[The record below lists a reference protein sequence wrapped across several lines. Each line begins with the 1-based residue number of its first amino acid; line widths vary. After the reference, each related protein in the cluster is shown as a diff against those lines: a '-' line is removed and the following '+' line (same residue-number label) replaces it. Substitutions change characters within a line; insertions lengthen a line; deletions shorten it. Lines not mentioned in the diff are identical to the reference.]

1 MTAVPLPHVAGVS
14 HREVHARG
22 LRFHVAEAGPPDG
35 PPVVLLHG
43 WPQHWFM
50 WRDVIPALA
59 GEGRRVIAPDLRGLG
74 WSEAPTSGYRKQE
87 LADDVLALLRELGIE
102 RFDLI
107 GHDWGAFAGFLMCL
121 TAPERVERYLA
132 CSIPHLWPP
141 AERPSVRRLLTLW
154 YQVAL
159 GAPVLGEALMRNGEF
174 TRRVLKAARAHGR
187 YTDDELAAFV
197 DVLREPAHAHATS
210 QYYRTFLLHEL
221 KPLIDGAF
229 KQQTLTT
236 PTLLLW
242 GRRDQIL
249 QGAHATGEHEPYA
262 PDMHIEWVDDTG
274 HFLPEERP
282 ELVIERARELFGSGA
297 APPVAG

>member
-1 MTAVPLPHVAGVS
+1 MPQVEGVS
-14 HREVHARG
+14 HRDVHARG
-22 LRFHVAEAGPPDG
+22 LRFHVAEAGPQDA

-59 GEGRRVIAPDLRGLG
+59 ADHRVIAPDLRGLG
-74 WSEAPTSGYRKQE
+74 WSDAPRSGYRKDE
-87 LADDVLALLRELGIE
+87 LARDVLALLSELGVE

-107 GHDWGAFAGFLMCL
+107 GHDWGAFAGFHLCL
-121 TAPERVERYLA
+121 AAPERVGHYVA

-159 GAPVLGEALMRNGEF
+159 STPIVGEGLMRHGAF
-174 TRRVLKAARAHGR
+174 TAQVLRAVRHHGD
-187 YTDDELAAFV
+187 YTDAELAAFV
-197 DVLREPAHAHATS
+197 DVLREPPHARATT

-221 KPLIDGAF
+221 RPLVEGRF
-229 KQQTLTT
+229 KQGTLTT
-236 PTLLLW
+236 PTRMLW
-242 GRRDQIL
+242 GRRDPITA
-249 QGAHATGEHEPYA
+249 GAHDHGEHERYA
-262 PDMHIEWVDDTG
+262 PNLTIEWVEETG

-282 ELVIERARELFGSGA
+282 ELVVARARELFGR
-297 APPVAG
+297 P

>member
-1 MTAVPLPHVAGVS
+1 MTAVPMPQVEGVT

-22 LRFHVAEAGPPDG
+22 LRFHVAEAGPGSGGTDS

-59 GEGRRVIAPDLRGLG
+59 VDRRVIAPDLRGLG
-74 WSEAPTSGYRKQE
+74 WSEAPRSGYRKQE
-87 LADDVLALLRELGIE
+87 LADDVLALLTEMGVE

-107 GHDWGAFAGFLMCL
+107 GHDWGAFAGFLICL
-121 TAPERVERYLA
+121 TAPERVAHYLG

-141 AERPSVRRLLTLW
+141 SERPTARRLFTLW

-159 GAPVLGEALMRNGEF
+159 GSPLLGAALMRHGEF
-174 TRRVLKAARAHGR
+174 TRRVLQVARSHGR

-210 QYYRTFLLHEL
+210 MYYRTFLRHEL
-221 KPLIDGAF
+221 RPLISGAM
-229 KQQTLTT
+229 KDRTLTT
-236 PTLLLW
+236 PTRLLW

-249 QGAHATGEHEPYA
+249 QGSHASGQHERYA
-262 PDMHIEWVDDTG
+262 PDMTIEWVDDTG

-282 ELVIERARELFGSGA
+282 ELVVQRARELFGS
-297 APPVAG
+297 

>member
-1 MTAVPLPHVAGVS
+1 MTAVPLPQVEGVT
-14 HREVHARG
+14 HRDVHARG
-22 LRFHVAEAGPPDG
+22 LRFHVAEAGSPEA

-59 GEGRRVIAPDLRGLG
+59 ADHRVIAPDLRGLG
-74 WSEAPTSGYRKQE
+74 WSDAPKSGYLKQD
-87 LADDVLALLRELGIE
+87 LADDVLALLSELGVE

-107 GHDWGAFAGFLMCL
+107 GHDWGAFAGFLICM
-121 TAPERVERYLA
+121 TAPERVGHYVG

-141 AERPSVRRLLTLW
+141 AERPSARRLLSLW

-159 GAPVLGEALMRNGEF
+159 GSPLLGEGLMRQGEF
-174 TRRVLKAARAHGR
+174 TRRVLKVARSHGR
-187 YTDDELAAFV
+187 YTDEELAAFV
-197 DVLREPAHAHATS
+197 DVLREPDHAHATS

-221 KPLIDGAF
+221 KPLISGAMTER
-229 KQQTLTT
+229 TLTT
-236 PTLLLW
+236 PTHLLW

-249 QGAHATGEHEPYA
+249 QGSKASGDHEPYA
-262 PDMHIEWVDDTG
+262 PSMRIEWVEDTG

-282 ELVIERARELFGSGA
+282 ELVVQRARELFGS
-297 APPVAG
+297 